1 MMTAHWDSAQTP
13 MIPIG
18 TVSRMTRLSPRQIR
32 YYEAQGLIRPA
43 RSKGNRRLYSKLDV
57 ERLLYVRELLNE
69 GLGLKTIRQLI
80 RDVREGGEEERAYWE
95 QLLPA
100 HLPRELQLTSLYP
113 VNNRAELVRRLLH
126 YERMLEERQEG

>member
-1 MMTAHWDSAQTP
+1 

-18 TVSRMTRLSPRQIR
+18 TVSLMTRLSPRQIR
-32 YYEAQGLIRPA
+32 YYEARGLIKPA

-57 ERLLYVRELLNE
+57 ERLMYVRELLNE
-69 GLGLKTIRQLI
+69 GLGLNTIRELI

-100 HLPRELQLTSLYP
+100 HLPQKAPLTSMNMLGREEIVKFCRGQNVHFIRLQFTAP
-113 VNNRAELVRRLLH
+113 RILRATRT
-126 YERMLEERQEG
+126 